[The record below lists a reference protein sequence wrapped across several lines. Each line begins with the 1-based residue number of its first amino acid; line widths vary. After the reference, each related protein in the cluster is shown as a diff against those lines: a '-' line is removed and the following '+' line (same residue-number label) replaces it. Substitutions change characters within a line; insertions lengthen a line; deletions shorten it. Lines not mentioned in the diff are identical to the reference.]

1 MKYKSIHSDTQK
13 SLDNLALFV
22 HGFPPL
28 VDKLLASLAII
39 DDRRRPFFETYDRV
53 PCFSAVRVTSGL
65 RVTARDKIPFD
76 Y

>member
-28 VDKLLASLAII
+28 VDKLLASLAI
-39 DDRRRPFFETYDRV
+39 
-53 PCFSAVRVTSGL
+53 SAEINLSFRTHDLFIFRASKYLVKVQVHSFR
-65 RVTARDKIPFD
+65 
-76 Y
+76 